1 MSFFCESSVRGYHE
15 YKQCQVFIGE
25 ILNCRE
31 QKYNPHD
38 EFAVEVTNQDGETI
52 GHVPIEISRFVH
64 LFLVSDGEVDA
75 EVIGSRFNVGEGKGL
90 EIPVDYKFYGS
101 YLYLKKLRRELKTAV
116 KGINCSSV
124 VEEWQPYFFNH

>member
-15 YKQCQVFIGE
+15 YKQRQVFVGE

-38 EFAVEVTNQDGETI
+38 EFAVEVTNQDSETI

-64 LFLVSDGEVDA
+64 LFLVSDGKVDA

-101 YLYLKKLRRELKTAV
+101 YLYLKKLRRELKAAV
-116 KGINCSSV
+116 KGINCISV
-124 VEEWQPYFFNH
+124 VEEWQPYFFSH